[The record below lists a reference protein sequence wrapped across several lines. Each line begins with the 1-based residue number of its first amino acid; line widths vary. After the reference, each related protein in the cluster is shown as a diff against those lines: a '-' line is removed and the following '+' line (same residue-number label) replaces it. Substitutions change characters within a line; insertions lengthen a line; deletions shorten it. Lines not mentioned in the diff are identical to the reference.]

1 MECGFRA
8 FRKKNFDVK
17 AGLSVKFTDEEGM
30 DAGGLTIEFL
40 RLFLLELEE
49 SHMVFA
55 GPDGCK
61 VLAYNELC
69 EYSNYYDKSVLIF
82 FLPRHTSF
90 YQSIENQLGPM
101 DCV

>member
-17 AGLSVKFTDEEGM
+17 AGLSVKFTDEERM

-40 RLFLLELEE
+40 RLFLLEMEE

-55 GPDGCK
+55 GLDGCK

-69 EYSNYYDKSVLIF
+69 EYSMIGV
-82 FLPRHTSF
+82 FLGH
-90 YQSIENQLGPM
+90 
-101 DCV
+101 DCAL